1 MNLRQAVFRVWFR
14 LTRSM
19 TLGVRGIVENE
30 AGQVL
35 LVRHTYVEGLFL
47 PGGGVERGEPALEA
61 LTRELIE
68 EAGVEL
74 EAPPDLIGIF
84 SNHRVFRNDHVLLY
98 RIKTWRSVNATS
110 RGEIAEIVW
119 VDPSELPEDATSGTK
134 RRLSAVYGGA
144 PAGLYW

>member
-1 MNLRQAVFRVWFR
+1 MNLRQAAFRAWFR
-14 LTRSM
+14 LTRPM

-35 LVRHTYVEGLFL
+35 LVRHTYVAGLFL

-61 LTRELIE
+61 LTRELVE
-68 EAGVEL
+68 EAGVEVEDSPEL
-74 EAPPDLIGIF
+74 LGIF

-98 RIKTWRSVNATS
+98 RIKAWRPVSATS

-119 VDPSELPEDATSGTK
+119 ADPSELPDDTTSGTR
-134 RRLSAVYGGA
+134 RRLEAVYHGA